1 MRLNAQYAKAEP
13 HEFVVVLDHLKPT
26 FNVGK
31 IFRSAQAFG
40 AQAVY
45 MVGMDFFNPYPAQGA
60 LRYVPTKQ
68 FNEIAECLSFIK
80 EAGYTPIAFDVSEKA
95 QNLFDYKFP
104 QKSAL
109 ILGHEAFGLS
119 IKEEDR
125 SGADFVKIPMFATIE
140 SLNVSVAASIV
151 MWEYVRQNH
160 ASAK

>member
-1 MRLNAQYAKAEP
+1 MRINAQLAKP
-13 HEFVVVLDHLKPT
+13 GPNDFVVILDHLKPT

-40 AQAVY
+40 AQACY
-45 MVGMDFFNPYPAQGA
+45 MVGMEFFNPYPAQGA

-68 FNEIAECLSFIK
+68 FTEIGECLKFVSD
-80 EAGYTPIAFDVSEKA
+80 AGYTPIAFDVGEKA
-95 QNLFDYKFP
+95 QSLFNYKFP
-104 QKSAL
+104 KKSAF

-125 SGADFVKIPMFATIE
+125 AGADFVKIPMFAKIE

-151 MWEYVRQNH
+151 MFEYVRQQH
-160 ASAK
+160 V